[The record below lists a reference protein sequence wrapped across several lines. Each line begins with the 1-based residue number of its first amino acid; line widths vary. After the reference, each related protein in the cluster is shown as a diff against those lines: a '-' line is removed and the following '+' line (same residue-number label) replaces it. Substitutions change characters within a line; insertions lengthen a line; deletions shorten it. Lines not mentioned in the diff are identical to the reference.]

1 MQTKELAIQFQ
12 LRIPHKQT
20 RILSSIVAFDWV
32 DYLKT
37 DYGQKK
43 DHVASSYN
51 PVTPY
56 DLLLQ
61 GNTGVKFMVSDPD
74 QMNRL
79 LKEHQDVPEAR
90 TTLMK
95 VLGEDRKRIEVFK
108 RNDLLADNSQID
120 LATGV
125 D

>member
-1 MQTKELAIQFQ
+1 
-12 LRIPHKQT
+12 
-20 RILSSIVAFDWV
+20 
-32 DYLKT
+32 
-37 DYGQKK
+37 
-43 DHVASSYN
+43 
-51 PVTPY
+51 
-56 DLLLQ
+56 
-61 GNTGVKFMVSDPD
+61 MVSDPD

-79 LKEHQDVPEAR
+79 LKEHKDKPETR

-125 D
+125 N

>member
-1 MQTKELAIQFQ
+1 M
-12 LRIPHKQT
+12 
-20 RILSSIVAFDWV
+20 
-32 DYLKT
+32 
-37 DYGQKK
+37 
-43 DHVASSYN
+43 ASSYN